1 MKEIL
6 IGVDNGNGNTKGDT
20 GFVIQS
26 GVKKLVVR
34 PHLIRKL

>member
-26 GVKKLVVR
+26 GVKNW
-34 PHLIRKL
+34 